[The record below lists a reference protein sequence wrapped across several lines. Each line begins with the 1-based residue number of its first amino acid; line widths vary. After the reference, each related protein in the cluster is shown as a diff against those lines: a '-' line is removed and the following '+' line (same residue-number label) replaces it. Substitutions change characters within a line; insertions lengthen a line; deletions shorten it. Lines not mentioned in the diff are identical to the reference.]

1 MRKPNTRMIRI
12 NDELQREL
20 ANIIR
25 GELKDPR
32 IGVMT
37 SVLRVETTQD
47 LKYCKIFIS
56 VLGNDEEKKEVMKGL
71 KSASGYIRHLL
82 AERINLRIT
91 PELMFRL
98 DDSVEYGIKMSKLI
112 EQISNEPPVGEG
124 GPYEE

>member
-1 MRKPNTRMIRI
+1 MKRNNRMTRV
-12 NDELQREL
+12 NDEITKEL
-20 ANIIR
+20 ANRIR

>member
-1 MRKPNTRMIRI
+1 MKRNNRMTRV
-12 NDELQREL
+12 NDEITKEL

-91 PELMFRL
+91 TELMFRL

>member
-1 MRKPNTRMIRI
+1 MKRNNRMTRV
-12 NDELQREL
+12 NDEITKEL

-91 PELMFRL
+91 PALMFRL
-98 DDSVEYGIKMSKLI
+98 DDSVESGIKMSKLI

>member
-1 MRKPNTRMIRI
+1 MKRNNRMTRV
-12 NDELQREL
+12 NDEITKEL

-82 AERINLRIT
+82 AERISLRIT

>member
-1 MRKPNTRMIRI
+1 MKRNNRMTRV
-12 NDELQREL
+12 NDEITKEL
-20 ANIIR
+20 AHIIR

-32 IGVMT
+32 IGVMP
-37 SVLRVETTQD
+37 SVLRDETTQD

>member
-1 MRKPNTRMIRI
+1 MKRNNRMTRV
-12 NDELQREL
+12 NDEITKEL

-37 SVLRVETTQD
+37 SVLRAETTQD